1 MAELNRVYRDAP
13 ALYQQDFSP
22 AGFEW
27 IAADDAEH
35 SVFAFLRK
43 PRDGGPPLL
52 VVSNMTPVPRTN
64 YQLGVPLGGLWCER
78 INTDAVEF
86 GGSGWGNLGGI
97 EAAPVR
103 AHGRMHSLSLTL
115 PPLSTLIL
123 EHRP

>member
-1 MAELNRVYRDAP
+1 MQVFAAGSLRGVVGDLAAKAGP
-13 ALYQQDFSP
+13 AL
-22 AGFEW
+22 
-27 IAADDAEH
+27 
-35 SVFAFLRK
+35 
-43 PRDGGPPLL
+43 
-52 VVSNMTPVPRTN
+52 
-64 YQLGVPLGGLWCER
+64 GVEVRG
-78 INTDAVEF
+78 EF